1 MERDYGHEIDALRR
15 DIEEIKNLLAGRPEP
30 SPDITARVQPMPG
43 MHPDERMNSLMKD
56 CENKLNESGVSGA
69 VTYLGVF
76 ASGGRQSNWMKK
88 DLSTDNLLELA
99 HPENGTAGRVL
110 SCVSSQEKLS
120 ILTALLRRPMT
131 VADLIEELGFTSTG
145 QAYHHLNTLLSYH
158 FAEEDPN
165 AKNTYCIPGHRVQGI
180 IMLLAGINDL
190 MDGTWG

>member
-1 MERDYGHEIDALRR
+1 MERDYGQEIDALRS
-15 DIEEIKNLLAGRPEP
+15 DIDEIKSLLAGKGEQT
-30 SPDITARVQPMPG
+30 PDVTKRVQPMPG
-43 MHPDERMNSLMKD
+43 MHPDERMNGLMQD
-56 CENKLNESGVSGA
+56 CEDKLNETGVTGA
-69 VTYLGVF
+69 ITYLGVF

-88 DLSTDNLLELA
+88 DLSTDVLLELA

-120 ILTALLRRPMT
+120 ILTALLHRPMT
-131 VADLIEELGFTSTG
+131 VAELIEELGFTSTG

-158 FAEEDPN
+158 FVEEDPN
-165 AKNTYCIPGHRVQGI
+165 TKKTYCIPGHRVQGI